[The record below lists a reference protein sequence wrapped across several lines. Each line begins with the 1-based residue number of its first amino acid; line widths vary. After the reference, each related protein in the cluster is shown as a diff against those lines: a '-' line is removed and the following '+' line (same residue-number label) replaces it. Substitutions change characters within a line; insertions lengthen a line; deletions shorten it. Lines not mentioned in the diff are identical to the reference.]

1 MQETLEELWECIS
14 THDNN
19 DDDIYKCLLFL
30 HVLVGIIGIVIL
42 CTCTPIWSI
51 FGCWFFLTMIL
62 SLILF
67 FIWLN
72 APEGRLSIGYFFAM
86 HFFSMAWVIVL
97 PIAIVIS
104 LLCLPI
110 IISKCVKFKS

>member
-14 THDNN
+14 THDNG
-19 DDDIYKCLLFL
+19 DDDIYKVLLFL
-30 HVLVGIIGIVIL
+30 HIVLGIIGIVIL
-42 CTCTPIWSI
+42 CLFTPIWSI
-51 FGCWFFLTMIL
+51 FGCWFFLTMLL

-67 FIWLN
+67 AIWLN
-72 APEGRLSIGYFFAM
+72 APEGSLSIGYFFAM

-97 PIAIVIS
+97 PIVAVIC